1 MQLTRRNTIIG
12 LGTLAVGAGIVSGSG
27 AFSSVEANR
36 SFQVSVA
43 GDSEALLGLEATND
57 TIVRGGDDS
66 IIYFELPENISL
78 GNKSDHVFKNA
89 FKITNNG
96 PDQAIEVNI
105 ILPDDLEGIR
115 FTLADERDK
124 NTPTDL
130 ASDAGSVRLAQGK
143 SKSVDLRINTNEGG
157 YEDRPGNPYQ
167 ITIRADAVD

>member
-12 LGTLAVGAGIVSGSG
+12 LGTLAAGVGVISGSS
-27 AFSSVEANR
+27 AFSSVEADR
-36 SFQVSVA
+36 SFQVSVT

-66 IIYFELPENISL
+66 TIYFELPENRSL
-78 GNKSDHVFKNA
+78 DNNWDSVFQNA

-96 PDQAIEVNI
+96 PDQTIEI
-105 ILPDDLEGIR
+105 EITLPDDLDGVE
-115 FTLADERDK
+115 FTLADERDE

-130 ASDAGSVRLAQGK
+130 ASDTGSVRLAQGE

-157 YEDRPGNPYQ
+157 YSDRPGNPYQ